1 VIAVG
6 AEGVQLVICAEAQRP
21 PCLVRCSLPATGV
34 TAKVAFPDL
43 AAAQIPANL
52 FELLPQFRQP
62 LGKAV
67 QDLVAH
73 RRLAIRRST
82 GRAREM
88 YAMAS
93 LCTSPE
99 GVFGQGAGTVTV
111 MGSVSVTVARA
122 VVVSTTVSRCVE
134 VTTRESVTR
143 RATVTVLGAAAGWLR

>member
-1 VIAVG
+1 MIAVG

-82 GRAREM
+82 
-88 YAMAS
+88 
-93 LCTSPE
+93 
-99 GVFGQGAGTVTV
+99 
-111 MGSVSVTVARA
+111 
-122 VVVSTTVSRCVE
+122 
-134 VTTRESVTR
+134 
-143 RATVTVLGAAAGWLR
+143 